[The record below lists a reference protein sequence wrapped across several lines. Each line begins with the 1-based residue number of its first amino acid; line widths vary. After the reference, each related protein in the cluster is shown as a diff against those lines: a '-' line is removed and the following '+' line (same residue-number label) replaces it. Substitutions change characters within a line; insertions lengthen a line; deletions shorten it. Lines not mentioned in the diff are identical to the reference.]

1 MFCIFEFGFSM
12 FTLIPRCFI
21 QSNPSNGFVLFV
33 VISNSSFFFSPYFSM
48 LAIVFSSNLIL
59 LLFTSRYSSFNGY
72 FIVVPL
78 NFCFGIR
85 VTGDP
90 LSIMNLIGRLLT
102 NTVTVKNGCPSLY
115 ICLVEWTVLFI
126 ECILLGVQLSCSAL
140 VASESC

>member
-1 MFCIFEFGFSM
+1 MDVFFEFGFSM

-33 VISNSSFFFSPYFSM
+33 VFSNSNFFFSPSISM
-48 LAIVFSSNLIL
+48 FAIVFPSNLIL
-59 LLFTSRYSSFNGY
+59 LLFAYRYSSFNGY
-72 FIVVPL
+72 IVVIPL

-90 LSIMNLIGRLLT
+90 LSIMNLIGLLLT
-102 NTVTVKNGCPSLY
+102 NTVTVKNGCPSLD

-126 ECILLGVQLSCSAL
+126 EYNLFGVQLFCSAL
-140 VASESC
+140 